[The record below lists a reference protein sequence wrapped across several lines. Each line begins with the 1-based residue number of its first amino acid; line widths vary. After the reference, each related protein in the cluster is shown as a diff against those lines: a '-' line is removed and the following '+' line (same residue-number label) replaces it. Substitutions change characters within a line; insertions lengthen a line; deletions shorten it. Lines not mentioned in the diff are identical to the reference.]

1 MFKKGTQAAKN
12 YMAKLR
18 AAKGKSKPKKLGAL
32 PVGFIGKMWGVQFK
46 VQNQFD
52 IYNNVQCICEN
63 KITGEQFCII
73 NGIKKDVPNQVA
85 KFYDHILQNTDVSIN
100 DSDLKILG
108 ILKKDITKFVTNLS
122 NEVDKYNKGQKV
134 TSPVK
139 NINIPKPTTLK
150 KIKVSANKKI
160 QINDIKGKPIKKKGN
175 TLQQWEFAGVHNKN
189 KSKLLGIS
197 GLNFNNKNMIN
208 NLGYGEVYDTSFQ
221 IYLVKFTNL
230 SFQLWAVTGEGLKK
244 AINHPAGKGQK
255 PIVYIVK
262 SYGIPKFEKMKISE
276 LKKFI

>member
-1 MFKKGTQAAKN
+1 MLKKGSQAAKN

-63 KITGEQFCII
+63 KITGKQFCII

-85 KFYDHILQNTDVSIN
+85 KFYDHILQNTDVSVN

-108 ILKKDITKFVTNLS
+108 ILKKDITKFLTNLS

-150 KIKVSANKKI
+150 KIKVLANKKI

-175 TLQQWEFAGVHNKN
+175 PVQRWEFTNVNNKD
-189 KSKLLGIS
+189 KGKLLGVKSTHTKVCNIGS
-197 GLNFNNKNMIN
+197 IDLNTVGKELEKLQNDILE
-208 NLGYGEVYDTSFQ
+208 LGYLSRQKKSFTLKEISTMKKLLIIKKEQ
-221 IYLVKFTNL
+221 FKNLKLYLNSIAKFR
-230 SFQLWAVTGEGLKK
+230 
-244 AINHPAGKGQK
+244 
-255 PIVYIVK
+255 
-262 SYGIPKFEKMKISE
+262 
-276 LKKFI
+276 

>member
-63 KITGEQFCII
+63 KITGNQFCII

-100 DSDLKILG
+100 TKDSVHDLKLLS

-150 KIKVSANKKI
+150 KTKVSANKKVN
-160 QINDIKGKPIKKKGN
+160 INNIKGKPIKKKGN
-175 TLQQWEFAGVHNKN
+175 TIQQWQFAGIHNKN
-189 KSKLLGIS
+189 KGKLLGVPIFEYKVS
-197 GLNFNNKNMIN
+197 YGGKYYVNTNIPLFGVGIIKTGNGNDHKRGLF
-208 NLGYGEVYDTSFQ
+208 T
-221 IYLVKFTNL
+221 YLFTPL
-230 SFQLWAVTGEGLKK
+230 ALKK
-244 AINHPAGKGQK
+244 IQKMLGKENTT
-255 PIVYIVK
+255 YIE
-262 SYGIPKFEKMKISE
+262 SDY
-276 LKKFI
+276 